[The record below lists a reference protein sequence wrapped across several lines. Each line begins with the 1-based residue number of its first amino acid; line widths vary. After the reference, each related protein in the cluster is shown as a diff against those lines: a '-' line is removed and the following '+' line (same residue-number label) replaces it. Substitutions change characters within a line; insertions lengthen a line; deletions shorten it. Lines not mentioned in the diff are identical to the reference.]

1 MKKLL
6 LPNLHVALIHYPVVG
21 KDGQTIASAVT
32 NLDLHDISRAART
45 FGVRCFFV
53 VTPLQDQKELVDNI
67 VSHWVSG
74 AGSRYNPKR
83 CEALSL
89 IRVKETYDEVL
100 ADIASRGGE
109 YPKTVATSAKNR
121 AGALGFSRLKTLMLE
136 NGTPYV
142 LVFGTAW
149 GLAEEFVQMADYVLE
164 PLAGC
169 DEYNHLSVRSAAAI
183 VLDRLMG
190 TPQEN

>member
-1 MKKLL
+1 MFS
-6 LPNLHVALIHYPVVG
+6 PNLHVALVHYPVVG

-45 FGVRCFFV
+45 YGARSFFV
-53 VTPLQDQKELVDNI
+53 VTPLQDQKELVDKI

-89 IRVKETYDEVL
+89 IRVKESFGDVL
-100 ADIASRGGE
+100 ADIASQGNGV
-109 YPKTVATSAKNR
+109 PKTVVTSAKR
-121 AGALGFSRLKTLMLE
+121 RTGALGFSRLKALMQE
-136 NGTPYV
+136 NNVPHV

-149 GLAEEFVQMADYVLE
+149 GLAEEFVETCDYILE
-164 PLAGC
+164 PLVGC
-169 DEYNHLSVRSAAAI
+169 AEYNHLSVRSAAAI
-183 VLDRLMG
+183 ILDRLLG
-190 TPQEN
+190 SPQGESF